1 MGIFYKFLSL
11 FFAPNDRATAKHL
24 SETAKRQD
32 PFGEFMHQWDE
43 KATKPLPSIKVDK
56 SKLALLKEHEVS
68 TKLTVRCFTPSEM
81 KALDAYPAKPEPSKK
96 QAILSFIK
104 AHSPAGITAEKVGK
118 AFPAW
123 RYSTI
128 TARISELY
136 KAGVIVSVGM
146 ANTSGGSLASLFAV
160 SK

>member
-1 MGIFYKFLSL
+1 MGIFYKLISY
-11 FFAPNDRATAKHL
+11 FFAPNDKATAKHL
-24 SETAKRQD
+24 SDTAKRQD

-56 SKLALLKEHEVS
+56 SKLAVLKEYEAVGI
-68 TKLTVRCFTPSEM
+68 KPFAPSP
-81 KALDAYPAKPEPSKK
+81 DQSKK

-104 AHSPAGITAEKVGK
+104 THSPAGITAEKVGK

-136 KAGVIVSVGM
+136 KAGIIVSVGM

>member
-1 MGIFYKFLSL
+1 MGIFYKLLSI
-11 FFAPNDRATAKHL
+11 FFGPNDRATARHL
-24 SETAKRQD
+24 AETAKRQD

-43 KATKPLPSIKVDK
+43 KAAKPLPSIKVDK
-56 SKLALLKEHEVS
+56 SKLALLQEHEVS
-68 TKLTVRCFTPSEM
+68 TKLPIPV
-81 KALDAYPAKPEPSKK
+81 PAPDQSKK

-104 AHSPAGITAEKVGK
+104 SHSPAGITAEKVGK

-136 KAGVIVSVGM
+136 KAGIIVSVGT
-146 ANTSGGSLASLFAV
+146 ANTAGGSLASLFAV
-160 SK
+160 AKNG